1 MENAGYT
8 SLTRQSGLLREMQL
22 VANNI
27 ANISTTGFRKE
38 GLLFSEHIYALEN
51 GDPSLSMASA
61 NVRITDQSQGPL
73 AQTRNQ
79 FDFAIEG
86 PGYFLLATPSG
97 NQLTRAG
104 SFTPNQA
111 GELVSDDGFQLL
123 DTGGAPMFIPPG
135 ATNVSVAGDGTVSL
149 GGRPVAQIGVYVPV
163 DGAGLSRQGGVR
175 FSALGDVEPTEDSVI
190 LQGFLEKS
198 NVNAVSEIA
207 RMIEVQRAYEL
218 GQNLLE
224 KEDERI
230 RSVLQTLGR

>member
-8 SLTRQSGLLREMQL
+8 TLTRQSGLLREMQL

-38 GLLFSEHIYALEN
+38 GLLFAEHVYALEN

-61 NVRITDQSQGPL
+61 TVRITDQVQGPL
-73 AQTRNQ
+73 TQTNNR

-86 PGYFLLATPSG
+86 AGYFLIETPEG
-97 NQLTRAG
+97 DLLTRAG

-111 GELVSDDGFQLL
+111 GELVTDDGLRLL
-123 DTGGAPMFIPPG
+123 DNGGSPIFVPQD
-135 ATNVSVAGDGTVSL
+135 ATDVSVAADGTLSVA
-149 GGRPVAQIGVYVPV
+149 GRPLAQIGVYQPS
-163 DGAGLSRQGGVR
+163 DATDLERQNGVR
-175 FSALGDVEPTEDSVI
+175 FSVAGGVEPVEDSVI
-190 LQGFLEKS
+190 LQGFLENS
-198 NVNAVSEIA
+198 NVNAVIEIA

-218 GQNLLE
+218 GQSLLE